1 MIPKFEIK
9 ELGKLQ
15 YFLGIEVSYS
25 RQGIF
30 ISQRKYVTDL
40 LEETGKLGCKPVTT
54 PIEPNQKLAEAQE
67 EATVDREMYQRLV
80 GKLIYLAHTRLDISY
95 AVSLISQFMHN
106 PKQSHLQAAHRVLH
120 YLKGSP
126 GKGVLFKK
134 NPDLKL
140 EAYTD
145 AD

>member
-1 MIPKFEIK
+1 MGREI
-9 ELGKLQ
+9 
-15 YFLGIEVSYS
+15 
-25 RQGIF
+25 
-30 ISQRKYVTDL
+30 
-40 LEETGKLGCKPVTT
+40 
-54 PIEPNQKLAEAQE
+54 
-67 EATVDREMYQRLV
+67 YQRLV